1 MTDHLRSHS
10 GWVSDLVCT
19 FCNKTFSSR
28 QGYTIHLRIHT
39 GERPYKCGY
48 CTKSFRD
55 GGTLRKHE
63 YTHTGERPYKCPI
76 CQKAFNQKVV
86 LREHVRGVHVG
97 AENKNLI
104 CLICGTSKSD
114 ADALSQHLV
123 KHSDELRPNI
133 VSKTNYRGYVRT
145 PRKKLLLPIKK
156 AAPSIT
162 SVTLKQ
168 TKKTEHVVKKSQ
180 RTRKP
185 RKRITRTLKQRIP
198 SRNVK
203 KRKTKTIER
212 PTKTNKLA
220 EPAQLDT
227 IETESDITKVK
238 SEPTDFVADEIII
251 DDVIIDARENS
262 DIQDGNDGTEDQEG
276 NILYCDICNDRFVN
290 RNDLLKH
297 IFVHI

>member
-104 CLICGTSKSD
+104 CLICGITKSD
-114 ADALSQHLV
+114 PDALSQHLV

-133 VSKTNYRGYVRT
+133 VNKTNYRGYVRT
-145 PRKKLLLPIKK
+145 PRKKLLLPNKK

-162 SVTLKQ
+162 TVPLKQ
-168 TKKTEHVVKKSQ
+168 TKKTEHVIRKSQ
-180 RTRKP
+180 RSRKP
-185 RKRITRTLKQRIP
+185 RKRITKTLKQRIP
-198 SRNVK
+198 NRNVK
-203 KRKTKTIER
+203 KRKTKTVER
-212 PTKTNKLA
+212 SVKTNK
-220 EPAQLDT
+220 PTVTDQSDVVQ
-227 IETESDITKVK
+227 TESSITKVK
-238 SEPTDFVADEIII
+238 SEPTDIFIDETVI
-251 DDVIIDARENS
+251 DDIAIDDKENPNMQGS
-262 DIQDGNDGTEDQEG
+262 NDGTEDQEG
-276 NILYCDICNDRFVN
+276 IIIYCDICNERFTN
-290 RNDLLKH
+290 KKDLLKH